1 MNKLW
6 VKLGLAF
13 ALVTLVGIAAV
24 GVLANYQLSTGFH
37 RYMSQNQVDQLL
49 IPALQAYYRQ
59 HGNWDGVESIFQS
72 HHGQGRGRGRGAP
85 RHTLADASGRVVYD
99 ETASYGETLTKSQRK
114 QSLPITFGEE
124 VVGYLLI
131 TVGNNGAGGPA
142 QAFLSLITRSL
153 VQAGLVAGALGVLLG
168 LIIARHLSDP
178 LSRLA
183 QAARALS
190 HGDLSQRVPVAGS
203 DEVLEVMTAF
213 NDMAEALQRS
223 ETLRQNMIADIA
235 HELRTP
241 LSVIQGN
248 LQAML
253 DGVYPLTLE
262 EIAQVYDETL
272 LLNRLVSDLRA
283 LTLAEA
289 GQLHLN
295 LIHVQPQE
303 LIASVV
309 DAFREA
315 ARDKQITLQSHVSPP
330 LPNVIADPDR
340 LRQVF
345 ANLLSNALRHTPDGG
360 RVVLA
365 AERVGHM
372 VRFSVSDTGPG
383 LTPEARAR
391 VFDRFWRAD
400 LSRSRD
406 GGGSGLGLTIAQY
419 LVEAHGG
426 EIGVESV
433 AGQGACFWFTVP
445 IATFDS

>member
-1 MNKLW
+1 
-6 VKLGLAF
+6 
-13 ALVTLVGIAAV
+13 
-24 GVLANYQLSTGFH
+24 
-37 RYMSQNQVDQLL
+37 
-49 IPALQAYYRQ
+49 
-59 HGNWDGVESIFQS
+59 
-72 HHGQGRGRGRGAP
+72 
-85 RHTLADASGRVVYD
+85 
-99 ETASYGETLTKSQRK
+99 
-114 QSLPITFGEE
+114 
-124 VVGYLLI
+124 
-131 TVGNNGAGGPA
+131 
-142 QAFLSLITRSL
+142 
-153 VQAGLVAGALGVLLG
+153 
-168 LIIARHLSDP
+168 
-178 LSRLA
+178 
-183 QAARALS
+183 
-190 HGDLSQRVPVAGS
+190 
-203 DEVLEVMTAF
+203 
-213 NDMAEALQRS
+213 
-223 ETLRQNMIADIA
+223 
-235 HELRTP
+235 
-241 LSVIQGN
+241 
-248 LQAML
+248 ML